1 MGLSEVSTILWQER
15 HLLELL
21 VFKLEEQQLL
31 LAAGRTRWLAL
42 AADELD
48 AVMDELRDVELLR
61 AMEVDAAAGALGLAP
76 NPSLAELAAAAPDPW
91 DDLLAQ
97 HREALLLLADEV
109 RDRST
114 HNRDLLGRG
123 EAAVRELL
131 ATGLSGPSNP
141 LDRGDGAPSSGL
153 LVDQAF

>member
-15 HLLELL
+15 HLLEQL

-48 AVMDELRDVELLR
+48 AVMGDLRAVELLR
-61 AMEVDAAAGALGLAP
+61 AIEVDATAVALGIPAG
-76 NPSLAELAAAAPDPW
+76 PSLGDLAAAAPDPW

-97 HREALLLLADEV
+97 HRAALVGELDEV
-109 RDRST
+109 RDRSA
-114 HNRDLLGRG
+114 HNCDLLGRG

-131 ATGLSGPSNP
+131 LTTGGRRPGP
-141 LDRGDGAPSSGL
+141 DGAPVAGL

>member
-15 HLLELL
+15 DLLEQL

-31 LAAGRTRWLAL
+31 LAAGRTRWLAR

-48 AVMDELRDVELLR
+48 AVMEDLRHVELLR
-61 AMEVDAAAGALGLAP
+61 AIEVDDTAKALGIAAG
-76 NPSLAELAAAAPDPW
+76 PSLAALAAAAPEPW
-91 DDLLAQ
+91 DGLLAQ
-97 HREALLLLADEV
+97 HRDALVLLADEV

-114 HNRDLLGRG
+114 HNCDLLGRG

-131 ATGLSGPSNP
+131 LVTGSRDESDPV
-141 LDRGDGAPSSGL
+141 AGL
-153 LVDQAF
+153 LLDQAF

>member
-15 HLLELL
+15 HLLEQL

-48 AVMDELRDVELLR
+48 AVMGDLRAVELLR
-61 AMEVDAAAGALGLAP
+61 AIEVDATALALGIDAG
-76 NPSLAELAAAAPDPW
+76 PSLAELAAAAPDPW
-91 DDLLAQ
+91 DELLVQ
-97 HREALLLLADEV
+97 HRDALLLLADEV

-114 HNRDLLGRG
+114 LNCELLGRG

-131 ATGLSGPSNP
+131 LTTGTRDDDEPV
-141 LDRGDGAPSSGL
+141 AGL
-153 LVDQAF
+153 LLDQAL

>member
-31 LAAGRTRWLAL
+31 LAAGRTRWLAM

-48 AVMDELRDVELLR
+48 AVMEDLRHVELLR
-61 AMEVDAAAGALGLAP
+61 AIEVDATAAALGIAAG
-76 NPSLAELAAAAPDPW
+76 PSLAALAAAAPDPW

-97 HREALLLLADEV
+97 HRTALLLLAEEV
-109 RDRST
+109 RDRSAL
-114 HNRDLLGRG
+114 NCDLLGRG
-123 EAAVRELL
+123 ESAVRELL
-131 ATGLSGPSNP
+131 LATGSGR
-141 LDRGDGAPSSGL
+141 DDAAPVAGL
-153 LVDQAF
+153 LLDQAF

>member
-1 MGLSEVSTILWQER
+1 MGLSEVSNILWQER

-48 AVMDELRDVELLR
+48 AVMGELREVELLR
-61 AMEVDAAAGALGLAP
+61 AIEVDATAEVLGLP
-76 NPSLAELAAAAPDPW
+76 SGPSLAELAVAAPDPW
-91 DDLLAQ
+91 DDLLKQ
-97 HREALLLLADEV
+97 HRAALVALAEEV
-109 RDRST
+109 RDRSA
-114 HNRDLLGRG
+114 HNCELLGRG

-131 ATGLSGPSNP
+131 LTTSSRPAAADAPMSGI
-141 LDRGDGAPSSGL
+141 L
-153 LVDQAF
+153 LDQAF

>member
-15 HLLELL
+15 RLLELL

-31 LAAGRTRWLAL
+31 LAAGRTRWLAM

-48 AVMDELRDVELLR
+48 AVMEDLRHVELLR
-61 AMEVDAAAGALGLAP
+61 AIEVDATATALGIDVG
-76 NPSLAELAAAAPDPW
+76 PSLSALAAAAPEPW
-91 DDLLAQ
+91 DELLTQ
-97 HREALLLLADEV
+97 HRSALVLLADEV

-114 HNRDLLGRG
+114 HNCELLGRG

-131 ATGLSGPSNP
+131 ASAGS
-141 LDRGDGAPSSGL
+141 RHAGDDDAPMAGL
-153 LVDQAF
+153 LVDQAL

>member
-1 MGLSEVSTILWQER
+1 MGLSEVSNILWQER

-31 LAAGRTRWLAL
+31 LAAGRSRWLAL

-48 AVMDELRDVELLR
+48 EVMAELRQVELLR
-61 AMEVDAAAGALGLAP
+61 AIEVDATAAVLGLP
-76 NPSLAELAAAAPDPW
+76 SGPSLAELAAAAPDPW
-91 DDLLAQ
+91 DDLLQQ
-97 HREALLLLADEV
+97 HRAALVALADEV

-114 HNRDLLGRG
+114 HNCELLGRG

-131 ATGLSGPSNP
+131 LTTTSRPAADDVPV
-141 LDRGDGAPSSGL
+141 SGL
-153 LVDQAF
+153 LLDQAF